1 MEEFADLD
9 LGAVEQLGALKAQ
22 RDVLEGR
29 LKTMEERK
37 SAVSADVYARVQ
49 ADYRAQL
56 DQLLAQMAPLK
67 EQARSVYRRVR
78 AALDRIEQTERELKL
93 AKEELDFRFS
103 LGEFD
108 ERVHGERG
116 RELDARLGECG
127 SARERAQTLRER
139 FRAVFESD
147 EDLERAQIP
156 APAAAPASAPPP
168 SATPAPSPA
177 APPAPSPSSAPEAP
191 AGSQGPAR
199 YTIGPPPPM
208 PSPAAAATVVAAP
221 VPPPPAAVA
230 APSAPPPAVPEAPK
244 RPVSADATMMFRPG
258 RLSPEPAD
266 PMQPPVLLSLKPIVL
281 GTDASCDVRIGLPNV
296 ARRQVE
302 ISMTRQGFV
311 AKDLGGGVGL
321 KVNGEAKREHLL
333 RDGDQLDVG
342 GARYTFRLG

>member
-1 MEEFADLD
+1 MEDLADLD

-56 DQLLAQMAPLK
+56 DHLLAQMAPLK

-78 AALDRIEQTERELKL
+78 AALDRIEETERELKL

-116 RELDARLGECG
+116 RELDGRLGACTG
-127 SARERAQTLRER
+127 AREHAQRLRER

-147 EDLERAQIP
+147 DDLERAQ
-156 APAAAPASAPPP
+156 APAAAPAPVSAPTA
-168 SATPAPSPA
+168 ATVPAPSPA
-177 APPAPSPSSAPEAP
+177 AAPAPSAAAPPEAP
-191 AGSQGPAR
+191 APSGGPAR
-199 YTIGPPPPM
+199 YTIGPPPPA
-208 PSPAAAATVVAAP
+208 PSKAAAATVVVAP
-221 VPPPPAAVA
+221 VPPPPAAA
-230 APSAPPPAVPEAPK
+230 PTPSAPPPVAPEAPK

-266 PMQPPVLLSLKPIVL
+266 PTQPPVLLSLKPIVL
-281 GTDASCDVRIGLPNV
+281 GTDASCDVRIALPNV

-302 ISMTRQGFV
+302 ISMSRQGFI

-321 KVNGEAKREHLL
+321 KINGEPKREHLL